1 MTTIVTTVSDS
12 YAVMLGDQGITS
24 DLKHPDMNKIAHIG
38 QWLVGVSGDSRICD
52 ILQYEVTYPR
62 VPKALLNKPNGDWY
76 KWIVLRVVPRMSE
89 AVDKKLHKS
98 YRGTIGDSNVLI
110 TTHGRS
116 FLIDELLGV
125 SRTDPYW
132 AIGSGSHL
140 ALGSLNVMSN
150 YDLWE
155 TNHANYAHEAIRSA
169 MMHDPYSRGAVS
181 GYRSD
186 RNGRISKVITGV

>member
-1 MTTIVTTVSDS
+1 MTTIVTTVSDTH
-12 YAVMLGDQGITS
+12 AVMLGDQGITS
-24 DLKHPDMNKIAHIG
+24 DLKHPDMNKIVNRG
-38 QWLVGVSGDSRICD
+38 TWLIGVSGDSRICD

-62 VPKALLNKPNGDWY
+62 VPKTLLTKPNSEWY
-76 KWIVLRVVPRMSE
+76 KWIVTRIIPRM
-89 AVDKKLHKS
+89 ADVVDKKLHKS
-98 YRGTIGDSNVLI
+98 YRGTIGDSEALL

-125 SRTDPYW
+125 SRTDPFW

-140 ALGSLNVMSN
+140 ALGSLNVMSK
-150 YDLWE
+150 YDSWN
-155 TNHANYAHEAIRSA
+155 TNHANYAHEAIKSA

-186 RNGRISKVITGV
+186 INGRISKVITE

>member
-12 YAVMLGDQGITS
+12 HAIMLGDQGITS
-24 DLKHPDMNKIAHIG
+24 DLKHPDMNKIVNRG
-38 QWLVGVSGDSRICD
+38 TWLIGVSGDSRICD

-62 VPKALLNKPNGDWY
+62 VPKTLSSKSSAEWFR
-76 KWIVLRVVPRMSE
+76 WIVLQVVPRMSE

-98 YRGTIGDSNVLI
+98 YRGTIGDSNAII

-140 ALGSLNVMSN
+140 ALGSLNIMGN

-155 TNHANYAHEAIRSA
+155 TNHGNYAYEAIKSA
-169 MMHDPYSRGAVS
+169 IMHDPYSRGAVS

-186 RNGRISKVITGV
+186 RDGKISKVIT

>member
-1 MTTIVTTVSDS
+1 
-12 YAVMLGDQGITS
+12 
-24 DLKHPDMNKIAHIG
+24 
-38 QWLVGVSGDSRICD
+38 
-52 ILQYEVTYPR
+52 
-62 VPKALLNKPNGDWY
+62 
-76 KWIVLRVVPRMSE
+76 MSE

-98 YRGTIGDSNVLI
+98 YRGTIGDSNAII

-155 TNHANYAHEAIRSA
+155 TNHANYAHEAIKSA
-169 MMHDPYSRGAVS
+169 MIHDPYSRGAVS

-186 RNGRISKVITGV
+186 RNGRISKVITGER